1 MGLQTLLMGTANQ
14 TGPSGMTYVFSYHD
28 DRGDDRYHTG
38 YDMKVLSMVEGFGF
52 RAPFSE
58 TRKKRI
64 FLLFYPTLLYPTI
77 PPGTEGNNQFQFL
90 AARTNLVGYCIL
102 DISLVSSLLFI
113 RYTLSLR
120 KLLLTYEV
128 FPHGKVRRNPVPCT
142 GKCPVIQEFRSLT
155 HGLGRSLSL
164 LKFQSLNCEGGWSP
178 PAMTSGAANSES
190 S

>member
-1 MGLQTLLMGTANQ
+1 
-14 TGPSGMTYVFSYHD
+14 MTYVFSYHD
-28 DRGDDRYHTG
+28 DRCDDRYHTG
-38 YDMKVLSMVEGFGF
+38 YDMKILSMVEGFGF
-52 RAPFSE
+52 RAPFFE

-64 FLLFYPTLLYPTI
+64 FLLFYPTLPYPTI
-77 PPGTEGNNQFQFL
+77 LPGTEGNNQFQFL

-120 KLLLTYEV
+120 KFFLTYNLLQS
-128 FPHGKVRRNPVPCT
+128 GKRSATPFHVQGRPWNPGIPI
-142 GKCPVIQEFRSLT
+142 GYGF
-155 HGLGRSLSL
+155 GRSLSL